1 MAITRISV
9 RGARQHNL
17 KNIDVEIPRNTLTV
31 ITGLSGSGKSSL
43 AFDTIYAEGQR
54 RYVETLSAYARQ
66 FLDQMERPDVDSID
80 GLSPSIS
87 IEQKTTS
94 RSPRSTV
101 GTITEIYDYLRLLYS
116 SIGVPH
122 CPNCGKPITRQSAEQ
137 IVQRVMSLTPDDR
150 VMIMAPIA
158 RGRKGEFKKEMEKL
172 VQHGFSRARVDGE
185 LVNLEDDLALDKR
198 KNHTIEVVVDR
209 LLVKPGIEHRLE
221 LSVGLAM
228 KLGGGLVLVAV
239 VNGDET
245 LYSSRLACPDCGIS
259 VPQLEP
265 RSFSFNSSYG
275 ACPECHGLGSR
286 YDLDP
291 AKVIVDWSK
300 PILDGGLGP
309 GSASQN
315 LVRSIQLVVQA
326 YGFDLA
332 TPFEKFPDKIQ
343 NLLLY
348 GEPQRGGPRERK
360 TGFLGILGYLK
371 QNLESSTSDTYREYL
386 LDFMSAT
393 ECSVCHGKRLRP
405 ESLAVKV
412 NGMSIADFTS
422 LPIAR
427 AFDAARKIKLAG
439 RELTIAGRVV
449 HEITERLQFLYDV
462 GLGYLSLG
470 RSASTLSGG
479 EGQRIRLATQIG
491 SKLRGVL
498 YVLDE
503 PSIGL
508 HHRDN
513 GRLLAALE
521 NLRDL
526 GNTVLVVEHDE
537 ETIRR
542 ANYVIDLGPGAG
554 RHGGELVAAGTP
566 AEIMDSPASLTGAYI
581 SGRQHIAMLS
591 QRRSPNGKAITI
603 LGARENN
610 LKNLDIVFPLGV
622 MTVVTGVSGSG
633 KSTLVNDILY
643 RALAKQLYRSREEAG
658 THKAITGAEL
668 IDKVIRIDQ
677 SPIGRTPR
685 SNPAT
690 YTGIFAAIRDLYA
703 MLPESR
709 ERGYKPGR
717 FSFNVPGGRC
727 EACQGEGQRRIEM
740 NFLPD
745 VYVQCEVCGGRR
757 YNHETLSVHY
767 NGSSIAD
774 LLETPVSDVL
784 QILENIPQVKQ
795 KLQTLVDVGLG
806 YIHLGQSAV
815 TLSGGEAQRI
825 KLARELGKRQT
836 GKTLYLLDEPTTGLH
851 FDDVRKLLDVLH
863 RLTDLGNTVIIIEHN
878 LDVIRNADWILDL
891 GPEGG
896 EEGGRIVAQG
906 TPEQVARVKKSYTGQ
921 ALTSYFNGSEINR
934 TAKNGSA
941 KNGSVKSVLAPTGT
955 GGLA

>member
-1 MAITRISV
+1 MAITKISV

-66 FLDQMERPDVDSID
+66 FLDQMERPDVDAID

-137 IVQRVMSLTPDDR
+137 IVQRVMALTPDDR
-150 VMIMAPIA
+150 VMIMAPIV

-185 LVNLEDDLALDKR
+185 LVNLEDDLRLDKR
-198 KNHTIEVVVDR
+198 KNHTIGVVIDR

-239 VNGDET
+239 VNGEET

-286 YDLDP
+286 YDFDP

-300 PILDGGLGP
+300 PLLDGGLGP

-315 LVRSIQLVVQA
+315 LNHGLQLVAEA

-343 NLLLY
+343 NILLY
-348 GEPQRGGPRERK
+348 GEPGRGAK
-360 TGFLGILGYLK
+360 TGFLGILGHLK

-386 LDFMSAT
+386 LDYMSAT
-393 ECSVCHGKRLRP
+393 ECPVCHGKRLRP

-412 NGMSIADFTS
+412 NGMSIADFTA
-422 LPIAR
+422 LPVSRALETAR
-427 AFDAARKIKLAG
+427 RIKLAG
-439 RELTIAGRVV
+439 REEMIAGRIV
-449 HEITERLQFLYDV
+449 HEITERLQFLHEV
-462 GLGYLSLG
+462 GLGYISLS
-470 RSASTLSGG
+470 RSAATLSGG

-542 ANYVIDLGPGAG
+542 ADYVIDLGPGAG
-554 RHGGELVAAGTP
+554 RHGGALVASGTP
-566 AEIMDSPASLTGAYI
+566 AQIIASADSLTGAYMA
-581 SGRQHIAMLS
+581 GRQRIAMLTE
-591 QRRSPNGKAITI
+591 RRSPNGKAITV

-610 LKNLDIVFPLGV
+610 LKNLDITFPLGV

-643 RALAKQLYRSREEAG
+643 RALAKQLYRSREEPG
-658 THKAITGAEL
+658 MHKSISGSEL
-668 IDKVIRIDQ
+668 VDKVIRIDQ

-690 YTGIFAAIRDLYA
+690 YTGMFAQIRDLYA

-757 YNHETLSVHY
+757 YNHETLAVCY
-767 NGSSIAD
+767 KGYSIAD
-774 LLETPVSDVL
+774 VLESPVSDAL
-784 QILENIPQVKQ
+784 TILENIPQVKQ

-825 KLARELGKRQT
+825 KLARELSKRQT

-863 RLTDLGNTVIIIEHN
+863 RLTDLGNSVIIIEHN
-878 LDVIRNADWILDL
+878 LDVIRNADWVLDL

-921 ALTSYFNGSEINR
+921 ALASYFNG
-934 TAKNGSA
+934 AKPGVNA
-941 KNGSVKSVLAPTGT
+941 QPTPQEVH
-955 GGLA
+955 